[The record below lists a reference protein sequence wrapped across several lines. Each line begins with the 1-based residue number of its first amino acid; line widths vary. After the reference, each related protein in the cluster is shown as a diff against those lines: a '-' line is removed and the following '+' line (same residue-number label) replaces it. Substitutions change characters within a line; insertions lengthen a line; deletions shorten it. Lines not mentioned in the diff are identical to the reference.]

1 MVFGT
6 YSTEIG
12 EWMTQGVSLP
22 IVVGLIGGFFA
33 PIVLFFFL
41 AAMLSRAQE
50 LRLVGQ
56 IDGGNRLRLAEP
68 ETVARDSVVS
78 VGQAVRR
85 EVAAIGDGVE
95 RALARASE
103 LEGLVNNE
111 VAALERAYADNEA
124 RMRGLIDGI
133 VTQRET
139 LIGHAEQVRAAIGNV
154 HVDLSHEIGAVSDM
168 VAEQVQDAS
177 RKITE
182 SLEDKGDAHH
192 PHVAAERRQHDR
204 RAGRPRRRPARTAR
218 SRRAK

>member
-1 MVFGT
+1 M
-6 YSTEIG
+6 
-12 EWMTQGVSLP
+12 P
-22 IVVGLIGGFFA
+22 N
-33 PIVLFFFL
+33 PKP
-41 AAMLSRAQE
+41 SRATS
-50 LRLVGQ
+50 
-56 IDGGNRLRLAEP
+56 I
-68 ETVARDSVVS
+68 VS

-95 RALARASE
+95 RALARACE

-154 HVDLSHEIGAVSDM
+154 HIDLSHEIGAVSEM
-168 VAEQVQDAS
+168 VAEQVHDAS

-182 SLEDKGDAHH
+182 SLEEKGEHITRALQQNGDTMI
-192 PHVAAERRQHDR
+192 AALGDRGGDLLERLEADERNDY
-204 RAGRPRRRPARTAR
+204 ARH
-218 SRRAK
+218 